1 MQINCTQCGGAVRL
15 AEGARFGVCPFC
27 SSALYLDRSKV
38 VFHYVISPTVN
49 QEEAQGKLRRWM
61 AGNETVKD
69 LDVHAEIMSQEL
81 LYFPMWRF
89 VVSEPGGDREI
100 SEPASSF
107 SISEIK
113 SIPLSGGDLKFY
125 SPAEFQGI
133 QLKEP
138 DVLLESAIHWLEDQQ
153 GTKRD
158 QIRETNLIHIP
169 FYTFKYRYKGTVYNA
184 VVDAISGRV
193 LASIYPAKDEI
204 PFIGIAFIAA
214 IAFFLAGLL
223 APNFW
228 IRIVLFIIVAIPFA
242 LIANGVVKR
251 Y

>member
-1 MQINCTQCGGAVRL
+1 MQIICTQCGGSVKL
-15 AEGARFGVCPFC
+15 AEGARFAICPFC
-27 SSALYLDRSKV
+27 GSALYLDRSKV
-38 VFHYVISPTVN
+38 VFHFVISPTIS

-69 LDVHAEIMSQEL
+69 LDVHAAIVQQEL
-81 LYFPMWRF
+81 IYFPMWRF
-89 VVSEPGGDREI
+89 VVSDPAGDREI

-113 SIPLSGGDLKFY
+113 TIPLSGGDLKFY

-133 QLKEP
+133 TLKEP
-138 DVLLESAIHWLEDQQ
+138 EVLLESAMHWLQNQQ
-153 GTKRD
+153 GIQRE

-169 FYTFKYRYKGTVYNA
+169 FCTFKYRFKDKVYQA

-193 LASIYPAKDEI
+193 LASVFPAKDEI
-204 PFIGIAFIAA
+204 PFIGIACMAA
-214 IAFFLAGLL
+214 IAFFLAGIIS
-223 APNFW
+223 PNFLVRL
-228 IRIVLFIIVAIPFA
+228 ILFIVVAIPFA
-242 LIANGVVKR
+242 FIANGVVKR